1 MVTVIKCVSYFPF
14 LWNNMYTSTYKPHA
28 GQSFLY
34 FYTWLYVFILSRY
47 LFWIIQVLTNK
58 KTGVCGSALSL
69 YFVVHVRLYRAWT
82 VTATYGFGSERERF
96 NGKTHIADELAI
108 AMSAKVGPRPFAS
121 CDASDTQKQVPSKMT
136 ETNAILEDFIAKIK
150 RLPGNTYARDCF
162 QLANNLIKQLR
173 NTYTSYLNRTNN
185 VNILLFSNSF
195 PTRKIQFTQII
206 KMSLSTFR
214 ATTVGVF
221 WRRVSITSFGLVS
234 PGRSGFS
241 RHFRDAIPHSACAWQ
256 R

>member
-1 MVTVIKCVSYFPF
+1 M
-14 LWNNMYTSTYKPHA
+14 
-28 GQSFLY
+28 
-34 FYTWLYVFILSRY
+34 FILSRY
-47 LFWIIQVLTNK
+47 LFWIIQVLTNEK
-58 KTGVCGSALSL
+58 IEVCGSALSL
-69 YFVVHVRLYRAWT
+69 YFVVHVILYRAWT
-82 VTATYGFGSERERF
+82 VTATYGFGSGRERF
-96 NGKTHIADELAI
+96 NSKTHIARSAGDYRYLRLVADELAI

-136 ETNAILEDFIAKIK
+136 ETNAILEDFIARIK
-150 RLPGNTYARDCF
+150 RFPGNTYARNCL

-185 VNILLFSNSF
+185 ANILLFSNSF
-195 PTRKIQFTQII
+195 PSRKIQFTQII
-206 KMSLSTFR
+206 KMSLSIFR

-234 PGRSGFS
+234 PGKSGFG
-241 RHFRDAIPHSACAWQ
+241 RHFRDAIPHSVCAWQ